1 MSLNTIQEASTIKEK
16 IVVSSQE
23 ITSKKWKF
31 NSLFKTMIGII
42 YGFFFGLLPGSFNFG
57 RPQSVAEPDS
67 YEISAIISL
76 LFMGVLSI
84 ALIFWLFKGDV
95 KKKHP
100 LSYSIMH
107 IINGLLLSTGI
118 LVAIILAPN
127 YTESLR
133 YFILATSYAGWAL
146 VMIVLLLIVMGKYR
160 KQFPLSWSKKWYVA
174 LSFLF
179 MGLIHFVIYFSKT
192 VLLNQF
198 NLTEAA
204 FIIQFGWL
212 IALIIAICIYGF
224 GIAFIKRY
232 RDVLLGE
239 RTDNEIDSIHEWNN
253 ARILGLIVASIVI
266 CTYGVSLIW
275 NDAVRNTLGKWL
287 STPLY
292 VEMGLDLFFLVPYII
307 LVSVVKIRS
316 SKNVKS
322 MILNSKVFKAIDN
335 GLLLDFLAWA
345 IVVKSVLIQGTVVF
359 ENNNLLGQSNDDQKS
374 IMLLFTFASIIII
387 YGFSILVQINI
398 PNLKNTAISIT
409 TIFFVIA
416 LAIFSVFFAVY
427 LQSSDI
433 MSKYIY
439 VLLPF
444 IILLGSSTSLIV
456 KISMIAKIF
465 RAKPMKN
472 KETINH
478 SQLFQESENNIN
490 SFIDNEAL
498 LNSKTETI
506 ETSFVT
512 DNAEINEI

>member
-1 MSLNTIQEASTIKEK
+1 MSLNTMQETSAIKEK
-16 IVVSSQE
+16 VVVSSQE

-31 NSLFKTMIGII
+31 NSFFKALVGII

-67 YEISAIISL
+67 YEISAVISL

-84 ALIFWLFKGDV
+84 SLIFWLFKGDV

-100 LSYSIMH
+100 LSYSMMH
-107 IINGLLLSTGI
+107 LINALLLSVGM

-127 YTESLR
+127 YNDQSR
-133 YFILATSYAGWAL
+133 YFILATSYACWAI
-146 VMIVLLLIVMGKYR
+146 VMILLSLFIMGNYR
-160 KQFPLSWSKKWYVA
+160 KQFPLSWAKKWYVVF
-174 LSFLF
+174 SFLF
-179 MGLIHFVIYFSKT
+179 MGLIHFIIYFSKII
-192 VLLNQF
+192 LLNQF
-198 NLTEAA
+198 NLNDAA

-212 IALIIAICIYGF
+212 IALVIAICFFGF

-253 ARILGLIVASIVI
+253 ARILGIIAGSIIV

-275 NDAVRNTLGKWL
+275 NDAIANMLAKWL

-292 VEMGLDLFFLVPYII
+292 IELALDLFFLIPYII
-307 LVSVVKIRS
+307 LVSVVKIKS
-316 SKNVKS
+316 SKNAKS

-345 IVVKSVLIQGTVVF
+345 IIVKSVLIQGSIIN
-359 ENNNLLGQSNDDQKS
+359 EQNNIFGQSNDDLKS
-374 IMLLFTFASIIII
+374 IMLLFTFGSLMII
-387 YGFSILVQINI
+387 YGFSIIVQINI
-398 PNLKNTAISIT
+398 PNLKNTAISIV

-416 LAIFSVFFAVY
+416 LAIFSIFFAVY
-427 LQSSDI
+427 LQASDI

-444 IILLGSSTSLIV
+444 IILLGSSISLII

-465 RAKPMKN
+465 RSKAVQN
-472 KETINH
+472 SETINKSH
-478 SQLFQESENNIN
+478 LFQEAQNDVN

-506 ETSFVT
+506 EASFIT
-512 DNAEINEI
+512 DNAEVNEI